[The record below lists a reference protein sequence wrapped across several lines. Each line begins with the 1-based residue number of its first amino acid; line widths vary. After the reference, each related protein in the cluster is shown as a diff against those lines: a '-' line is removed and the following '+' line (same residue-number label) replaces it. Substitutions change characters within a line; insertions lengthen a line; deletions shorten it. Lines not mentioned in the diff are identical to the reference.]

1 MRNRFVLLLDLLLVA
16 FCAFCAF
23 ALRLDLIAERARR
36 GAEAGDVVQAEPYLV
51 SNTDLQDFRM
61 IVTSANPHGG
71 KIALDDAEL
80 HLLRCHHGDTVRTLS
95 LNPRKHP
102 HV

>member
-1 MRNRFVLLLDLLLVA
+1 MSIFSTPAVLD
-16 FCAFCAF
+16 
-23 ALRLDLIAERARR
+23 
-36 GAEAGDVVQAEPYLV
+36 AEAALDACEVAQAEPYLV
-51 SNTDLQDFRM
+51 SNTDLKDFRM
-61 IVTSANPHGG
+61 IVTNANPHSG
-71 KIALDDAEL
+71 KIALDDDEL